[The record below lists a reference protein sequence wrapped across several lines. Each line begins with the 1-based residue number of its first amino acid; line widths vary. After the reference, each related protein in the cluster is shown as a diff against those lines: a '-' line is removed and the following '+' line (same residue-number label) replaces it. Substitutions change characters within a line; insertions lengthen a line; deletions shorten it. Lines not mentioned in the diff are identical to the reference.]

1 MQQATNCHQDSS
13 RTVYRDT
20 AVNDP
25 DQLLTLKQAAAL
37 TGFQIS
43 TWRQWIHLGKVTS
56 VKFGSKAVRV
66 FRRDVTE
73 MISAGIRPARREIT
87 K

>member
-1 MQQATNCHQDSS
+1 MQHGTNCYSDSPGAIS
-13 RTVYRDT
+13 RDT
-20 AVNDP
+20 ALIDP

-37 TGFQIS
+37 TGLQIS
-43 TWRQWIHLGKVTS
+43 TWRQWIYLGKVTS
-56 VKFGSKAVRV
+56 VRLGSKAVRV

-73 MISAGIRPARREIT
+73 MIAAGIRPARHELT